1 MSDDDRLEVTA
12 EDVWP
17 ANAES
22 DEGVVVNWFKRE
34 GATVDEGESLCE
46 LQVEKVSFDIH
57 APVAGTLD
65 EVVMDEDDEFER
77 TDVIAYIGQ

>member
-17 ANAES
+17 ADAES